1 MAIKPENDEIFVCDC
16 NALEHIIR
24 FQYWDSKYDN
34 EENIIYVAYH
44 LQSDSLWERI
54 KTAIKH
60 ILGHRSKYGDFGE
73 LLLNEDDAKR
83 LAKFLTTFI
92 VQCHTQK

>member
-1 MAIKPENDEIFVCDC
+1 MSEITIKHDEFFVCDC
-16 NALEHIIR
+16 HSIEHIIH
-24 FQYWDSKYDN
+24 FQYRDN
-34 EENIIYVAYH
+34 DDTNLIYVAYH

-83 LAKFLTTFI
+83 LAEFLTAFI
-92 VQCHTQK
+92 VQCYAQK